1 MSTDRDLEERRLHP
15 SSLGFSLLKHL
26 RQFLAPIAIMFFVS
40 KESDS
45 WQIYGTVLLIP
56 LMVYEAWRYFN
67 LRYLIADGE
76 LIVREGV
83 IFKNV
88 RHVPLERI
96 QSIDSTQ
103 NFLHRLLNVA
113 DVRVETAGNTEPE
126 AELRVLSIAARDQL
140 RGIVFSAN
148 GAPSPEAVNKEA
160 IQPTTQLSGPTFDF
174 HLPAP
179 ELALL
184 GLNPLKG
191 LAILGVG
198 LGLAG
203 QLGLLENASIGGFFK
218 TLLSGAS
225 LASNFAMGVAVVF
238 AVGLAILLLSMAAT
252 FVGLHDFTLTRTGA
266 EFRVQCGLFT
276 RRTTTVPIGR
286 VQYVI
291 VRANP
296 ILRALNRSSI
306 QIETAGGKNEDER
319 HTQRWLMPVVRNEF
333 VPSLLH
339 AIDPAIDLECV
350 DWQALTPRA
359 GRRRLFRALRFSL
372 VFAIPPLFFLES
384 WGALV
389 LALGQPVVTGLL
401 LALAHKTHLAIGWA
415 SSPFGTLMRTGVF
428 TKSIGIALAGRVQAI
443 TVQSS
448 PFDRRY
454 GHATF
459 RIDTAGAGREGNK
472 VSIEFMSRDVAVRL
486 RDQLLWDLE
495 HKRQDDGLV
504 RA

>member
-1 MSTDRDLEERRLHP
+1 M
-15 SSLGFSLLKHL
+15 LKHL
-26 RQFLAPIAIMFFVS
+26 RQFLAPIAIMFFIS

-126 AELRVLSIAARDQL
+126 AELRVLSIEAREQL

-148 GAPSPEAVNKEA
+148 ESPPQEAEDKEA
-160 IQPTTQLSGPTFDF
+160 IQSTTQLSGPTFDF

-203 QLGLLENASIGGFFK
+203 QLGLLESASIGGFF
-218 TLLSGAS
+218 
-225 LASNFAMGVAVVF
+225 
-238 AVGLAILLLSMAAT
+238 
-252 FVGLHDFTLTRTGA
+252 
-266 EFRVQCGLFT
+266 
-276 RRTTTVPIGR
+276 
-286 VQYVI
+286 
-291 VRANP
+291 
-296 ILRALNRSSI
+296 
-306 QIETAGGKNEDER
+306 
-319 HTQRWLMPVVRNEF
+319 
-333 VPSLLH
+333 
-339 AIDPAIDLECV
+339 
-350 DWQALTPRA
+350 
-359 GRRRLFRALRFSL
+359 
-372 VFAIPPLFFLES
+372 
-384 WGALV
+384 
-389 LALGQPVVTGLL
+389 
-401 LALAHKTHLAIGWA
+401 
-415 SSPFGTLMRTGVF
+415 
-428 TKSIGIALAGRVQAI
+428 
-443 TVQSS
+443 
-448 PFDRRY
+448 
-454 GHATF
+454 
-459 RIDTAGAGREGNK
+459 
-472 VSIEFMSRDVAVRL
+472 
-486 RDQLLWDLE
+486 
-495 HKRQDDGLV
+495 
-504 RA
+504 